1 MTCSYLA
8 GLFKQLLPYC
18 PDISRELV
26 IIQTCLLRPIVWSC
40 NIKLHFYS
48 LWDQHYSAL
57 LFCLESSGRKNTSSK
72 KLTSFNEKT
81 SNTKN
86 VRERKKWIWY
96 LSKPLNKK
104 NVHCA
109 PLGQPIFQSIRDPR
123 CDSNTKSSTLV
134 YSKEQKLQISAVQY
148 WYFWPI
154 KAAYLRDRNVSWLMR

>member
-8 GLFKQLLPYC
+8 SLFKQLLPYC

-104 NVHCA
+104 MCIVLHWDSQSFKVSEIPDVTQILSQVH
-109 PLGQPIFQSIRDPR
+109 
-123 CDSNTKSSTLV
+123 
-134 YSKEQKLQISAVQY
+134 
-148 WYFWPI
+148 
-154 KAAYLRDRNVSWLMR
+154 

>member
-8 GLFKQLLPYC
+8 SLFKQLLPYC

-26 IIQTCLLRPIVWSC
+26 IIRTCLLRPIVWSC

-96 LSKPLNKK
+96 LSKPLNKNMCIALHWDSQSFK
-104 NVHCA
+104 VSEIPDVTQILSQVH
-109 PLGQPIFQSIRDPR
+109 
-123 CDSNTKSSTLV
+123 
-134 YSKEQKLQISAVQY
+134 
-148 WYFWPI
+148 
-154 KAAYLRDRNVSWLMR
+154 